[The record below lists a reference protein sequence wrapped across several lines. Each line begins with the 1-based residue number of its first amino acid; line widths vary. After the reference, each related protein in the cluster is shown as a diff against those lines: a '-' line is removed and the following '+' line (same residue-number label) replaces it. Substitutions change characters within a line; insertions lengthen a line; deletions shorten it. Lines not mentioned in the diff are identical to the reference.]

1 MHVKICLKK
10 LSGPKNSHII
20 NKNGEYDNKVLPV
33 ALPIDDTV
41 FLMVFGITYLAF

>member
-1 MHVKICLKK
+1 VHVKICLKK

-33 ALPIDDTV
+33 AFPIVDTV
-41 FLMVFGITYLAF
+41 FLMVDGIIFLVF